1 MADEPNLNEKELTQ
15 SSALIWERY
24 WNDSSANRTIS
35 DPKSFSTR
43 LKRFLTRSGGVEL
56 AYRIIKQELGSLN
69 GKLILEAG
77 CGIADNSLRLA
88 ESGGEFILLDTSI
101 SALKFARRRA
111 KSQNAAAFPVQGS
124 IFHLP
129 FKEYVFD
136 RAFNVGVLD
145 HFTPD
150 YRKSAVKEMLRVIN
164 HQANHLHLN
173 DPNLKPTAP
182 SPQPTAYSQN
192 KLVIVTNDARSII
205 HPIAMK
211 HAKKKGTWRFGFKD
225 AVSSLKGELGE
236 DFDSAFIKEYSRGF
250 ISQFEFLQYFLPQ
263 KGIIRSIAFE
273 IFYLLTFPL
282 NFLNRFPGQYLVTV
296 IEKSSETSPLYD

>member
-15 SSALIWERY
+15 ASALIWERY
-24 WNDSSANRTIS
+24 WNDFSANRTIS

-43 LKRFLTRSGGVEL
+43 LKRFFSRSGGVEL

-77 CGIADNSLRLA
+77 CGVADNSLRLA
-88 ESGGEFILLDTSI
+88 ESGGEFILFDTSI
-101 SALKFARRRA
+101 SALKFARRRSEA
-111 KSQNAAAFPVQGS
+111 QGADAFPVQGS

-145 HFTPD
+145 HFTPE
-150 YRKSAVKEMLRVIN
+150 YRKLSVREMLRVVDN
-164 HQANHLHLN
+164 
-173 DPNLKPTAP
+173 K
-182 SPQPTAYSQN
+182 S

-225 AVSSLKGELGE
+225 AVSSLKDELGE

-250 ISQFEFLQYFLPQ
+250 ISQFEFLHYFLPQ
-263 KGIIRSIAFE
+263 KGIFRSIAFK
-273 IFYLLTFPL
+273 IYYLLTFPL
-282 NFLNRFPGQYLVTV
+282 NLLNRIPGQYLVTV
-296 IEKSSETSPLYD
+296 IEKSSETSLLYD